1 MFFAP
6 LPLAPLII
14 PPVAFVIGWTFLLSP
29 RVGYVNQAL
38 RKLPWWS
45 SLGPLDPFT
54 MPMIVVISGLVTP
67 FVYLFVFSALGN
79 ISGELEAAALVS
91 GASERRAFFTVTLPL
106 IRPALVYAGGVVLLL
121 GLGQFSV
128 PLLLGRRESI
138 NVLTTEMYL
147 LREHYPIDY
156 GLAAMLG
163 IPLVIV
169 GILVIAAQWRALGDT
184 RRFVTVSG
192 RGGNL
197 TRSTGSRWTYVPV
210 SLFGIFLILAPLLAL
225 TYVRVLTVL
234 VRPARAVR
242 PHDASRARGLR
253 RPAD

>member
-1 MFFAP
+1 MRA
-6 LPLAPLII
+6 
-14 PPVAFVIGWTFLLSP
+14 GWCCCS
-29 RVGYVNQAL
+29 
-38 RKLPWWS
+38 
-45 SLGPLDPFT
+45 
-54 MPMIVVISGLVTP
+54 
-67 FVYLFVFSALGN
+67 
-79 ISGELEAAALVS
+79 
-91 GASERRAFFTVTLPL
+91 
-106 IRPALVYAGGVVLLL
+106 

-169 GILVIAAQWRALGDT
+169 GILVIVAQWRALGDT

-225 TYVRVLTVL
+225 TYVGLQIALWSV
-234 VRPARAVR
+234 PARAVR

-253 RPAD
+253 RPAHSRGDLPRSIPTQRGGLLIVIPIGFFAAVGFAGSHLGAAAAARPGGADRDGPARHSRRGFFGFGILFAYTVEPFSLFNSELVIVIVVRHDHAALRHSIHRRERS